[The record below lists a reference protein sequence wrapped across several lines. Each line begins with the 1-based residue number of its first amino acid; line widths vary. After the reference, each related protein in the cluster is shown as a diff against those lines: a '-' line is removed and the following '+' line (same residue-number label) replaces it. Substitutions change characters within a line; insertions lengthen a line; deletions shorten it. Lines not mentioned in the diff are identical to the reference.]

1 MRTNPTLHGGR
12 RDSAPADVGGRGSGV
27 MLVSQ
32 KAQQTT
38 SQRPAADSALTL
50 GLDLDLRTGLGLAWS
65 RVWVDAGGSSGSS
78 DSSLTGAAKKMFA
91 IRRGQGLSPEFPSP
105 ASQREQQSPRKGC
118 EMFNESGWT
127 DGDFVDFAG
136 NRLVLNLQHQAVQT
150 LQGIDMI
157 RPDEIG
163 WVTNKAWSIKASVQ
177 LAANNE
183 AREAREA
190 EGDRLKRG

>member
-1 MRTNPTLHGGR
+1 MSAVGGR
-12 RDSAPADVGGRGSGV
+12 GSGVGGRGSGV

-127 DGDFVDFAG
+127 DGDFVDF
-136 NRLVLNLQHQAVQT
+136 QHQAVQT

-157 RPDEIG
+157 RPGEIG